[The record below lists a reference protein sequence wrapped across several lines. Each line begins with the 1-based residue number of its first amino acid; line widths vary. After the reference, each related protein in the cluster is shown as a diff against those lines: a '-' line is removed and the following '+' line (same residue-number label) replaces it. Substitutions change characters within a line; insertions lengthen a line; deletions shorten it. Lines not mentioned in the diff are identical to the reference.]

1 MIPGRAAMAAVRAA
15 AALLIAYLGGNV
27 VFGLFASG
35 TWLFDALS
43 LILTPAAL
51 QAIAVVLLWTV
62 RAAILLAL
70 LFGWV
75 LDTGTTSTHR

>member
-1 MIPGRAAMAAVRAA
+1 MTLRRAAIAAAKAA

-35 TWLFDALS
+35 TWAFDALS
-43 LILTPAAL
+43 LILTPIAL
-51 QAIAVVLLWTV
+51 QVTAVVLLWTV

-75 LDTGTTSTHR
+75 LDTGTTSNQQ